1 MVNKV
6 YNKKEIIILAIA
18 IIVILVIIILNFKSE
33 EKEAFIQ
40 TNNDLIQEDENKIE
54 KVIIVHIVGCVKNPG
69 IVEVKDGAR
78 IIDVIEKAGGI
89 TEDADI
95 SKVNLAYIVKDA
107 QKIYVPSIY
116 DDNNI
121 EYINTRNGDNVIT
134 NGNGSEDKG
143 MININT
149 STQTELEQLPGI
161 GPTTALK
168 IINYRKENGEFKS
181 IEEIKEIPG
190 IGDAKFETIK
200 NMIEV

>member
-78 IIDVIEKAGGI
+78 IIDQTCPIMIQRLSTIFQRNPLISMGI
-89 TEDADI
+89 
-95 SKVNLAYIVKDA
+95 
-107 QKIYVPSIY
+107 
-116 DDNNI
+116 
-121 EYINTRNGDNVIT
+121 
-134 NGNGSEDKG
+134 
-143 MININT
+143 
-149 STQTELEQLPGI
+149 
-161 GPTTALK
+161 
-168 IINYRKENGEFKS
+168 
-181 IEEIKEIPG
+181 
-190 IGDAKFETIK
+190 
-200 NMIEV
+200 